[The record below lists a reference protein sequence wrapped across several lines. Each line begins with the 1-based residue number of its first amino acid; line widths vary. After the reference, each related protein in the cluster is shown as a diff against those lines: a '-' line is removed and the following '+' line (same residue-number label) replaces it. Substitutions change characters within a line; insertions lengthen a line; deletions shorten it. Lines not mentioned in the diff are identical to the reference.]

1 MHYRVESAALPRSRS
16 FKDREKALAFA
27 EALAKQTTHE
37 VRIRIVGGS
46 YSYDQ
51 MVMYVFNR
59 KTPSGSE

>member
-1 MHYRVESAALPRSRS
+1 MHYRVGSAALLRSRV
-16 FKDREKALAFA
+16 FKDREKAFAFA
-27 EALAKQTTHE
+27 EALAKQTIHE